1 MFGRKKK
8 EKTGDSWISQVR
20 ESYKITKGQKPL
32 IGLQLIGIFV
42 IAEVVIVAIA
52 SALSHPVYGAIV
64 GAPFAALAAM
74 YFFSMQAQSA
84 AYASIEGQLGAAA
97 SVLMAIRRGY
107 TTTPAIAVNR
117 NQDMV
122 HRSAGKAGVV
132 LVGEGGNTVR
142 QLLQDE
148 RRKTERY
155 VPGVPVTE
163 VLVGEGA
170 DRVPIRK
177 LQKHLKK
184 LPKKLSTAQLREVRA
199 RLRAVG
205 GFSMPIPKGPMPKGI
220 KIPKR

>member
-1 MFGRKKK
+1 
-8 EKTGDSWISQVR
+8 
-20 ESYKITKGQKPL
+20 
-32 IGLQLIGIFV
+32 
-42 IAEVVIVAIA
+42 
-52 SALSHPVYGAIV
+52 
-64 GAPFAALAAM
+64 M
-74 YFFSMQAQSA
+74 YFFSNQAQSA

-107 TTTPAIAVNR
+107 TTTPAVAVNR

-122 HRSAGKAGVV
+122 HRAAGKAGVV
-132 LVGEGGNTVR
+132 LVGEGGSSVR

-163 VLVGEGA
+163 ILVGEGE
-170 DRVPIRK
+170 DRVQIRK

-184 LPKKLSTAQLREVRA
+184 LPKKLNTTQLREVRA